1 MKKIFLSAIT
11 IFIFCSCSGA
21 NQQQSTDEFKPSKKS
36 IETLKELLRMICK
49 NNIDAESA
57 FLRKNENEILKTLEV
72 LEEFE
77 CESEVFIVFYRYS
90 IGTTTV
96 KNTKYLRKVDNFY
109 YPFFRHYSTYG
120 DDPFKNG
127 KGEAAKKI
135 LKKAEDWKSDETIW
149 WSNDF

>member
-1 MKKIFLSAIT
+1 MKRLLLSSIT
-11 IFIFCSCSGA
+11 ILILCSCSGD
-21 NQQQSTDEFKPSKKS
+21 NQNHSTNEFKPSNKS
-36 IETLKELLRMICK
+36 IETLKEFLRIICK

-57 FLRKNENEILKTLEV
+57 FLRKNENEVLKTLEV
-72 LEEFE
+72 LEEIE

-96 KNTKYLRKVDNFY
+96 KNTKYLRKVDNLY
-109 YPFFRHYSTYG
+109 YPFFKHYSTYS

-135 LKKAEDWKSDETIW
+135 LKKAEDWQSDESIW
-149 WSNDF
+149 WRNRF

>member
-11 IFIFCSCSGA
+11 ILILCSCSGA

-77 CESEVFIVFYRYS
+77 CESEVFSDKTCDNGNIAEYARQ
-90 IGTTTV
+90 GTMSVTRAYAQTT
-96 KNTKYLRKVDNFY
+96 
-109 YPFFRHYSTYG
+109 
-120 DDPFKNG
+120 
-127 KGEAAKKI
+127 
-135 LKKAEDWKSDETIW
+135 
-149 WSNDF
+149 

>member
-1 MKKIFLSAIT
+1 MKKILLSIIT
-11 IFIFCSCSGA
+11 VLILCSCSGA
-21 NQQQSTDEFKPSKKS
+21 NQQQSSNEFKPSKTS

-57 FLRKNENEILKTLEV
+57 FLRKNETEILKTLEV

-96 KNTKYLRKVDNFY
+96 KNTRYFRKVDNFY
-109 YPFFRHYSTYG
+109 YPFFKIYSTY
-120 DDPFKNG
+120 DNDPFKNG

-135 LKKAEDWKSDETIW
+135 LKKAEDWKSDESIW
-149 WSNDF
+149 WRNDF